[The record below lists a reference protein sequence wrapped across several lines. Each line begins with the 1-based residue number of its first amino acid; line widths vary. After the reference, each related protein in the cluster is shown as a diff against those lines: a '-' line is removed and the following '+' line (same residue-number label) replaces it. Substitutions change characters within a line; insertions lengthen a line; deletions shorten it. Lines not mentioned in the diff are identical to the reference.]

1 MGGCRARDQTRSF
14 KPNCMKYTISY
25 QIPDAGFWG
34 RYTQLW
40 QNSLHRSPFQAPHI
54 LKYYAGKNP
63 DKVAV
68 FQCEQAGELLG
79 AVLFLRQ
86 NGVYSFLSD
95 LKTDANFFVLHRAC
109 TPDMTK
115 SFFEA
120 LFAAVEKDNWA
131 LMLNHKPAWAA
142 YMGILEDVIGAS
154 PLYSMNLDYSVCP
167 IAEAEP
173 PETLFK
179 EVSASRNTRYKLN
192 KFVKQE
198 NGSFEVLTDD
208 TDMDQWVQEF
218 CDAHVARWA
227 PTSTPSAY
235 RFPERRTFLEEC
247 LKAWQADG
255 VLVRFALRAEKG
267 RIGLMVGL
275 LEGETL
281 IYHTPTFHPDYAH
294 CSPGRVL
301 IYYITQW
308 MAENGLSRLDFG
320 DGNEPYKYY
329 VASKDQVLKR
339 IFISRKSNLEFI
351 LKTRFIKTVREHPGI
366 YQLYQNKLKPALR
379 NLRSRV
385 ATMFSYTFCFNWVNG
400 ILFDEQILVLST
412 LA

>member
-1 MGGCRARDQTRSF
+1 MGGQIRKF
-14 KPNCMKYTISY
+14 KPNCMKYSTSY
-25 QIPDAGFWG
+25 QIPDAAFWE

-40 QNSLHRSPFQAPHI
+40 HNSLHRSPFQAPHI
-54 LKYYAGKNP
+54 LRYYAGRNP
-63 DKVAV
+63 DNLAV
-68 FQCEQAGELLG
+68 FQCEQEGELL
-79 AVLFLRQ
+79 AAALFRRD
-86 NGVYSFLSD
+86 NGIYTFLSD
-95 LKTDANFFVLHRAC
+95 LKTDANFFVLHHSC
-109 TPDMTK
+109 MPDEMK
-115 SFFEA
+115 SCFEA
-120 LFAAVEKDNWA
+120 FLATIQKDDWA

-142 YMGILEDVIGAS
+142 YMGVLEEVVGAS

-167 IAEAEP
+167 IAEAET

-208 TDMDQWVQEF
+208 SDLDQWVKEF

-227 PTSTPSAY
+227 PTPTPSAY
-235 RFPERRTFLEEC
+235 LNPERRAFLKEC
-247 LKAWQADG
+247 LKAWQTDG
-255 VLVRFALRAEKG
+255 VLVRFALRTEKG
-267 RIGLMVGL
+267 RVGLMVGL

-308 MAENGLSRLDFG
+308 MAENGLCRLDFG
-320 DGNEPYKYY
+320 DGDEPYKYY

-339 IFISRKSNLEFI
+339 IFISRKTNLKFI
-351 LKTRFIKTVREHPGI
+351 LKTQLIKTVRESPGMFQV
-366 YQLYQNKLKPALR
+366 YQSKIKPTLR
-379 NLRSRV
+379 NLRGRLT
-385 ATMFSYTFCFNWVNG
+385 AMFSYTCCLNWVQA
-400 ILFDEQILVLST
+400 ILSDEPMPVLSI